1 MVEREA
7 SWPCVMG
14 GHHGGRGGGGGV
26 EYPEGLKNGTAVYRV
41 PRYFSTVITV
51 A

>member
-1 MVEREA
+1 MA
-7 SWPCVMG
+7 LCD
-14 GHHGGRGGGGGV
+14 GRAPRGEGGGGV